1 MTKTTSQ
8 NAASKLITP
17 PEIDENVLQI
27 QKKKKQK
34 KNYMSSEKQQGL
46 SAYT

>member
-27 QKKKKQK
+27 KKKKKNKKKITCHQK
-34 KNYMSSEKQQGL
+34 NSRV
-46 SAYT
+46 